1 MLQWLTCFFLSH
13 PIPAAAPRHRTVK
26 SMETVMGAETREHR
40 WRLDNAGKLHQ
51 EQS

>member
-1 MLQWLTCFFLSH
+1 MPNRLRVVFCLT
-13 PIPAAAPRHRTVK
+13 PAAPRHRTVK

-40 WRLDNAGKLHQ
+40 WRLDNAGELHQ